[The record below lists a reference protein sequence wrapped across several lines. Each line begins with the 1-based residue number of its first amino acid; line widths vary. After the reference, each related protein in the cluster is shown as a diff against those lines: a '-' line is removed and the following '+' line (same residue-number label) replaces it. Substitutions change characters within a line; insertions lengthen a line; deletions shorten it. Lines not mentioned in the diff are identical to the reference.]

1 MNETV
6 VRPHTFEKF
15 RTSYKVVLVPIQ
27 ILVVPCYSKSR
38 AFKKQAYGTYLVLAL
53 TPYRV
58 IFDFKELSTKVLCCT
73 KL

>member
-6 VRPHTFEKF
+6 VRPDTFEKF

-38 AFKKQAYGTYLVLAL
+38 AFQK
-53 TPYRV
+53 
-58 IFDFKELSTKVLCCT
+58 
-73 KL
+73 